1 MNNEIVFFDGV
12 CGLCNSF
19 VDFLLRIDKKKKLLF
34 APLQGKTAA
43 EFQISAGS
51 QDLKTVLFYSQGKL
65 YSKSDAVIEIFKR
78 LGGIW
83 SISVAG
89 RLIPQKIRNYIYD
102 YVARN
107 RLRWFGQKTTC
118 RMPSENE
125 KGRLL
130 P

>member
-1 MNNEIVFFDGV
+1 MNNKIVFFDGM

-19 VDFLLRIDKKKKLLF
+19 VDFLLRIDKKNKLLF

-43 EFQISAGS
+43 ELQINAGS
-51 QDLKTVLFYSQGKL
+51 QDLKTVIFYSQGKL
-65 YSKSDAVIEIFKR
+65 YTKSDAVIEIFKCI
-78 LGGIW
+78 GGIW

-89 RLIPQKIRNYIYD
+89 RLVPQKIRNYFYD
-102 YVARN
+102 FVARN
-107 RLRWFGQKTTC
+107 RLRWFGQKSTC